1 MKIKFMGLAFLNAA
15 IVCGAQV
22 NQGGHMNAY
31 EKNTVFGCGTFP
43 SDVPF
48 VHMATQSYLKTKM
61 IIKEDQSG
69 TGFFPRCQYFPDDFF
84 GINVQNNS
92 DVCMDPWVLDEEDCS
107 EGQESDN
114 NKSYS
119 ASPKSYLE
127 VSKTDDSHDTIMKD
141 ASSLSL
147 SADPEER
154 SDEIS
159 EQGIPTGSSTSAVI
173 MEEKLSPTRAG
184 VFDPLVRCAFEGKGA
199 KAPLWVAE
207 RSTYR
212 ISITNLTKLLECIET
227 KCPKRKPTKDTGSRI
242 KTLRNMFT
250 DWPIGSLRKEAFDVH
265 VKKCPNTKNVGS
277 ARLSLLLREYQS
289 VRGE

>member
-61 IIKEDQSG
+61 IIKEYQSG

-119 ASPKSYLE
+119 ASPKSYPEASEADTDESVNAVLME
-127 VSKTDDSHDTIMKD
+127 TLSPSYSELNTGTDDDFNEQKADGVALPRPEGQKLPPSKTS
-141 ASSLSL
+141 
-147 SADPEER
+147 
-154 SDEIS
+154 
-159 EQGIPTGSSTSAVI
+159 
-173 MEEKLSPTRAG
+173 
-184 VFDPLVRCAFEGKGA
+184 VFDSLVVCAIEGNGA
-199 KAPLWVAE
+199 TLPSMVPDK
-207 RSTYR
+207 STYK
-212 ISITNLTKLLECIET
+212 ISITDIHQLLKCLTN
-227 KCPKRKPTKDTGSRI
+227 KCSRKKQAKNINARV
-242 KTLRNMFT
+242 KALKKMFT
-250 DWPIGSLRKEAFDVH
+250 DWPNDALNIGPFDVH
-265 VKKCPNTKNVGS
+265 VVISTEPKNLGS
-277 ARLSLLLREYQS
+277 ARLKDLLQMYS
-289 VRGE
+289 PKS